1 MNRDEQC
8 GGTEES
14 RAFANGHNFNGSLCL
29 GFVCMYA
36 NVPLGS
42 PCVVDEVKYADPDA
56 EHVYTFRRDNCQ
68 TPRFYCDP
76 ADLMCKTV
84 LQMGAR
90 CSNDRECGS
99 QYCHPAGSIC
109 TEPPETPITIQPW
122 QYASTMLFIGGALV
136 ATCVMLSL
144 VHRRRHMKER
154 QAIREYYYHQTDL
167 RRSMVALQLAESRKR
182 FS

>member
-1 MNRDEQC
+1 MLGFC
-8 GGTEES
+8 LHVS
-14 RAFANGHNFNGSLCL
+14 NFNISDRHQLTEKLDGR
-29 GFVCMYA
+29 YA

-99 QYCHPAGSIC
+99 VRTPSSLSPA
-109 TEPPETPITIQPW
+109 
-122 QYASTMLFIGGALV
+122 
-136 ATCVMLSL
+136 
-144 VHRRRHMKER
+144 
-154 QAIREYYYHQTDL
+154 
-167 RRSMVALQLAESRKR
+167 
-182 FS
+182 